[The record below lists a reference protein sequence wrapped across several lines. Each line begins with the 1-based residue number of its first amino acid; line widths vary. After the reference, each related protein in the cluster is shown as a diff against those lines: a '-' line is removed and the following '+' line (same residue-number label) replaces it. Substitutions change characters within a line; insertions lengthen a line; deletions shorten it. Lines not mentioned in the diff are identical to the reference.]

1 MDRRGEMFESSGDAH
16 FRENFAQILAGRK
29 REAGKSRRGR
39 RERHRSIR
47 PCEDHPEHLT
57 GTTFRHVVSCEGYLK
72 RKYGNLTGDRGPDAA
87 SRSAGRS
94 GRVAGTTHCRGAR
107 ARVCVRVRV
116 VLFFCFGKI
125 FTDKSPADE
134 GKRRRI
140 TPVRNPDRGR

>member
-1 MDRRGEMFESSGDAH
+1 MDRRGGTFERRAFS
-16 FRENFAQILAGRK
+16 RESPESWRGGGGERS
-29 REAGKSRRGR
+29 SRRTR
-39 RERHRSIR
+39 AAHRSIR

-94 GRVAGTTHCRGAR
+94 GRLAGTTYCRGGKESG
-107 ARVCVRVRV
+107 VCVCVCV
-116 VLFFCFGKI
+116 CVLILFFCFGKI